1 MNDLEAYGEI
11 QAMYLAA
18 DEQKQQELV
27 SYLRYCVERLNK
39 GATVQEIW
47 NGWQRKQTA
56 EKIIAISE
64 HIPMDV
70 FTSATEI
77 AKVFRDRKMVYI
89 PSGKDF
95 YGFLRMISAIW
106 YGGYM
111 AGVQAE
117 RRKRRRRS

>member
-18 DEQKQQELV
+18 DEQKQQKLV
-27 SYLRYCVERLNK
+27 SYLTYCAERLK
-39 GATVQEIW
+39 EGGSVQEIW
-47 NGWQRKQTA
+47 KGWLEREQA
-56 EKIIAISE
+56 EQIITISE
-64 HIPMDV
+64 HIPIEV
-70 FTSATEI
+70 FAPATVI

-89 PSGKDF
+89 PSGADS

-111 AGVQAE
+111 AGVRAE
-117 RRKRRRRS
+117 RRKRRSH